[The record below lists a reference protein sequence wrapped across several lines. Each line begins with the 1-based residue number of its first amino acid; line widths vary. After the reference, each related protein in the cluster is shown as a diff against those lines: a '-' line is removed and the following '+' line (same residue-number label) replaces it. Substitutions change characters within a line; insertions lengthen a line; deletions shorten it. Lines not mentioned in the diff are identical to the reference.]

1 LAEWEGRVA
10 VITGAGSGLGEAMA
24 RAFAAEGMKVAAL
37 DIDGAAAE
45 AVAASLAP
53 DGVETV
59 GGAVDVADRRSLES
73 AADTVAARFGACHVL
88 CANVGVQQFGALD
101 RLTVEDWQW
110 VLSVNVLGTV
120 STVAAFL
127 PLLRA
132 SSGARH
138 ILLTASSSALLPGER
153 LGAYVT
159 SKFAVMGFG
168 ECLRLELAPEGIGV
182 SLLFPAGMST
192 RHLESSRAARPPEL
206 GPSVTLDDDIQVML
220 ASRDSGKFADPVSPG
235 YAIRNLISELASD
248 PPYIITHGTYLSVV
262 EERLERIRD
271 AFERMQAADAE
282 SQTATPGRDPR

>member
-1 LAEWEGRVA
+1 LAGLEGRVA

-37 DIDGAAAE
+37 DIDAAAAE
-45 AVAASLAP
+45 AVAASLAAQ
-53 DGVETV
+53 GVETV
-59 GGAVDVADRRSLES
+59 AGVVDVADRRSLE
-73 AADTVAARFGACHVL
+73 AAAETVASRFGVCDVL

-101 RLTVEDWQW
+101 RLTVQDWQW

-120 STVAAFL
+120 NTVAAIL

-132 SSGARH
+132 SHGARH
-138 ILLTASSSALLPGER
+138 ILLTASSSALFPGER

-182 SLLFPAGMST
+182 SLLFPAAMST
-192 RHLESSRAARPPEL
+192 RHLESSRTARPSAL

-220 ASRDSGKFADPVSPG
+220 ASRDRAKFTDPVSPG
-235 YAIRNLISELASD
+235 YAIRNLIGELAGD
-248 PPYIITHGTYLSVV
+248 PPYIITHGTYLPVV
-262 EERLERIRD
+262 EERFKRIRD
-271 AFERMQAADAE
+271 AFERMQAADEGAP
-282 SQTATPGRDPR
+282 ATTPDRDTE

>member
-1 LAEWEGRVA
+1 VA
-10 VITGAGSGLGEAMA
+10 VVTGAGSGLGEAIT
-24 RAFAAEGMKVAAL
+24 RAFAAEGMKVAVL

-45 AVAASLAP
+45 AVAASLATQ
-53 DGVETV
+53 GVE
-59 GGAVDVADRRSLES
+59 
-73 AADTVAARFGACHVL
+73 AAAETVAARFGVCDVL

-101 RLTVEDWQW
+101 RLTAEDWQW

-120 STVAAFL
+120 NTVAAFL

-132 SSGARH
+132 SSGARR

-182 SLLFPAGMST
+182 SVLFPAGMST
-192 RHLESSRAARPPEL
+192 RHLESSRAARPSEL

-220 ASRDSGKFADPVSPG
+220 ASRDSAKFADPVSPG
-235 YAIRNLISELASD
+235 YAIRNLIGELAGD
-248 PPYIITHGTYLSVV
+248 PPYIITHGSYLPAV
-262 EERLERIRD
+262 EERFERIRA
-271 AFERMQAADAE
+271 AFERMQAADERA
-282 SQTATPGRDPR
+282 QTMTPERDPG